1 MALPASIQMPA
12 KSSNKR
18 RAQSAVT
25 VKLSELCSIALW
37 NPMDMPI
44 SAYATLSRFEGLLLD
59 TVNRITTAATVDVVV
74 IEDHPLYV
82 EALLSLLSVALSGRK
97 IERFRDIES
106 AEPLLRVAS
115 PTVILLDL
123 MLPGLRGT
131 DALRRV
137 RQQCPDAVMV
147 TISGADDPVQVS
159 ACFAAGA
166 QAFVS
171 KAAKPQDIAS
181 VVRAAVEGRL
191 VPPVWISSGG
201 PQDPKALNQVNLTDR
216 QMEVLQLM
224 CLGHSN
230 KHISG
235 VLGITEQTTK
245 AHAWR
250 IQSNPGCA
258 NCQAERHG

>member
-1 MALPASIQMPA
+1 M
-12 KSSNKR
+12 
-18 RAQSAVT
+18 
-25 VKLSELCSIALW
+25 
-37 NPMDMPI
+37 
-44 SAYATLSRFEGLLLD
+44 LLD
-59 TVNRITTAATVDVVV
+59 TVNRTAVGAAVDVVV

-97 IERFRDIES
+97 IERFRDVES
-106 AEPLLRVAS
+106 AEPLLRMAN
-115 PTVILLDL
+115 PTL

-137 RQQCPDAVMV
+137 RQQCPDAIMV

-191 VPPVWISSGG
+191 VPPVWISTNG

-230 KHISG
+230 KHISV

-245 AHAWR
+245 AHVSAIFR
-250 IQSNPGCA
+250 ELGVFNRT
-258 NCQAERHG
+258 QAVLIAKRRGMVSPDPV

>member
-1 MALPASIQMPA
+1 MDVPDP
-12 KSSNKR
+12 
-18 RAQSAVT
+18 RAVQS
-25 VKLSELCSIALW
+25 LR
-37 NPMDMPI
+37 PI
-44 SAYATLSRFEGLLLD
+44 LKPGGGVNFAGNRPDLELSRRM
-59 TVNRITTAATVDVVV
+59 TTTAQVVDVVV

-82 EALLSLLSVALSGRK
+82 EALLTLLSVALSGRRL
-97 IERFRDIES
+97 ERFRDVES
-106 AEPLLRVAS
+106 AEPLLRVCP

-137 RQQCPDAVMV
+137 RQQCPSAIMV

-171 KAAKPQDIAS
+171 KGARPQDIAS
-181 VVRAAVEGRL
+181 VVRSAVEGRL
-191 VPPVWISSGG
+191 VPPVWIGSSGAL
-201 PQDPKALNQVNLTDR
+201 DPRGLGQVQLTDR

-224 CLGHSN
+224 CHGHSN

-245 AHAWR
+245 AHVSAIFR
-250 IQSNPGCA
+250 ELGVFNRT
-258 NCQAERHG
+258 QAVLVAKRRGMVSPDA

>member
-1 MALPASIQMPA
+1 M
-12 KSSNKR
+12 
-18 RAQSAVT
+18 
-25 VKLSELCSIALW
+25 
-37 NPMDMPI
+37 
-44 SAYATLSRFEGLLLD
+44 LLD
-59 TVNRITTAATVDVVV
+59 NVNRTGANAIVDVVV
-74 IEDHPLYV
+74 IEDHPLDV

-106 AEPLLRVAS
+106 AESLLRVAS
-115 PTVILLDL
+115 PAVILLDL

-137 RQQCPDAVMV
+137 RQQCPDAIMV

-181 VVRAAVEGRL
+181 VVRSAVEGRL
-191 VPPVWISSGG
+191 VPPVWISTNG

-224 CLGHSN
+224 CHGHSN

-245 AHAWR
+245 AHVSAIFR
-250 IQSNPGCA
+250 ELGVFNRT
-258 NCQAERHG
+258 QAVLIAKRRGMVSPDPA

>member
-1 MALPASIQMPA
+1 
-12 KSSNKR
+12 
-18 RAQSAVT
+18 
-25 VKLSELCSIALW
+25 
-37 NPMDMPI
+37 MDWPI
-44 SAYATLSRFEGLLLD
+44 YPYATTSCFKGLVLD
-59 TVNRITTAATVDVVV
+59 TVNKIMTATTVDVVV

-106 AEPLLRVAS
+106 AEPLLRVAA

-159 ACFAAGA
+159 ACLAAGA

-191 VPPVWISSGG
+191 VPPVWISSSG
-201 PQDPKALNQVNLTDR
+201 PQDPKALSQVNLTDR

-245 AHAWR
+245 AHVSAIFR
-250 IQSNPGCA
+250 ELGVFNRT
-258 NCQAERHG
+258 QAVLIAKRRGMVSPDPV

>member
-1 MALPASIQMPA
+1 M
-12 KSSNKR
+12 
-18 RAQSAVT
+18 
-25 VKLSELCSIALW
+25 
-37 NPMDMPI
+37 
-44 SAYATLSRFEGLLLD
+44 LLD
-59 TVNRITTAATVDVVV
+59 TVNRTAVGAAVDVVV

-97 IERFRDIES
+97 IERFRDVES
-106 AEPLLRVAS
+106 AEPLLRMAN

-137 RQQCPDAVMV
+137 RQQCPDAIMV

-191 VPPVWISSGG
+191 VPPVWISTNG

-216 QMEVLQLM
+216 QMEV
-224 CLGHSN
+224 
-230 KHISG
+230 
-235 VLGITEQTTK
+235 
-245 AHAWR
+245 
-250 IQSNPGCA
+250 
-258 NCQAERHG
+258 